1 MSLENKIDELK
12 IALQDTT
19 AALIKAMGTTI
30 VEVKP
35 AKIQGA
41 SITNIVIDEGAI
53 DEVSPPEEFT
63 AEILKELSQKKMA
76 EGVERKAIKKEIE
89 NIMPGGSISEL
100 DSEQLAKLHAVLV
113 NLKKED

>member
-41 SITNIVIDEGAI
+41 SITNIVIDE
-53 DEVSPPEEFT
+53 VSPPEEFT

-76 EGVERKAIKKEIE
+76 EGFERKAIKKEIE